1 MILDFQIAVEGL
13 KWENAAAYS
22 ASQAA
27 FSRCHCRL
35 ESASNASANSG
46 IVHSLL
52 AAHRQEARQSPALVL
67 LAVPALLVAA

>member
-27 FSRCHCRL
+27 FPLHCRL